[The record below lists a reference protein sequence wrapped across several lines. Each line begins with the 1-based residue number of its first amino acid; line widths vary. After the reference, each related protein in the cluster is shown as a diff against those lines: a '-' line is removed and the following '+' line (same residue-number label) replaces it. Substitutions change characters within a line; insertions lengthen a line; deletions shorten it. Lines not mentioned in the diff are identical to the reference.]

1 MSKREEKWYQTDWVK
16 FVFSAAVSAL
26 FAWIFT
32 FFNPIDE
39 SVQVEIEQLKVSTE
53 YLREATQ
60 KDAVIVGHLTNQI
73 EQMQKSREKDDLMIS
88 VVRQLSGNADT
99 QTVERIKQQVT
110 TYLATELRK
119 SYLTHDE
126 FVKEKNASK
135 EITRLL
141 ASVELARGG
150 DRESYDKLRALLG
163 STNETAKV
171 AKATIREIEDKYRQ
185 KRIVSFERVT
195 LVDKRT
201 NKCAPLEACI
211 EAIYTD
217 KFVIEAIHSLTDI
230 GDPKAVGV
238 LARIVK
244 HSKSLD
250 EVFAAIDGIGELTKQ
265 TFPALGID
273 EVLAWWDRNSSDVK
287 YLLPDD
293 RVNQLYADIVK
304 EGGQFSPHSEQALKF
319 LDGLYAILQE
329 DKTHNCD
336 RVAVC
341 ALQIALRRGFEN
353 DVKRREYI
361 RDVVKVALE
370 RYGRSEFR
378 LSDWYVYNAVYLFM
392 YEQDKFVDFVKKRG
406 EEHHAFEK
414 EMRES
419 HFFKETFFDSPLW
432 PLRGKKA
439 VDVRGK

>member
-1 MSKREEKWYQTDWVK
+1 MSKRKEKWYQTDWVK
-16 FVFSAAVSAL
+16 FVFSAAVSAF

-32 FFNPIDE
+32 FFSPIDE
-39 SVQVEIEQLKVSTE
+39 SVQVEIEQLKASTE
-53 YLREATQ
+53 YLREASQ
-60 KDAVIVGHLTNQI
+60 KDAIIVGHLTNQI
-73 EQMQKSREKDDLMIS
+73 EQMHKAREKDDLMIS

-99 QTVERIKQQVT
+99 QTIERIKQQVT
-110 TYLATELRK
+110 TYLVTELRK

-126 FVKEKNASK
+126 FAKEKNASK

-141 ASVELARGG
+141 VSAELARGG
-150 DRESYDKLRALLG
+150 DRESYDQLRALLG

-185 KRIVSFERVT
+185 KRVVSFGRNT

-201 NKCAPLEACI
+201 NKCAPLEVCI
-211 EAIYTD
+211 AAIYTD

-244 HSKSLD
+244 YSKSLD
-250 EVFAAIDGIGELTKQ
+250 EVFAAIVGIGKLTKQ

-273 EVLAWWDRNSSDVK
+273 EVLTWWERNSSDVK
-287 YLLPDD
+287 YLLPDE
-293 RVNQLYADIVK
+293 RVNQLYTDIAK
-304 EGGQFSPHSEQALKF
+304 EGGQFSPYSEQALKL

-361 RDVVKVALE
+361 RDVAKVALE

-378 LSDWYVYNAVYLFM
+378 LSDWYVYNAVYLFI

-406 EEHHAFEK
+406 EEHPAFEK
-414 EMRES
+414 EVRES

-432 PLRGKKA
+432 PLGGKK
-439 VDVRGK
+439 